1 MSFLF
6 AQVAPVV
13 GAELERENN
22 VSQVK
27 SQGVLQHVRE
37 KFDGMLSKR
46 NRFLVCLLAICL
58 AGGAIYYHRPT
69 SAGVAAEVSLSPVIA
84 KGGGSIADLP
94 NKAAAQADGFAA
106 KPSIW
111 PTSGEITSP
120 FGWRTSPWGEGRE
133 LHPGLDIA
141 NSMGTPVVA
150 TAEGV
155 VVQSGPAGG
164 YGNVVQIDHGN
175 GIETIYGHNSR
186 LAAHVGDLVK
196 KGQIIAYMGSTG
208 RSTGPHAH
216 YEVRVNGV
224 PVDPMP
230 YLVQY

>member
-1 MSFLF
+1 M
-6 AQVAPVV
+6 
-13 GAELERENN
+13 
-22 VSQVK
+22 SQVK
-27 SQGVLQHVRE
+27 SQSILQRVRE
-37 KFDGMLSKR
+37 HFDEYLSKR
-46 NRFLVCLLAICL
+46 NMLLICLLAICL
-58 AGGAIYYHRPT
+58 VGGLTYYHRPT
-69 SAGVAAEVSLSPVIA
+69 SAGIAADVTLSPVIA
-84 KGGGSIADLP
+84 KVGGSMGDLP
-94 NKAAAQADGFAA
+94 NKPVNQADGFAA

-111 PTSGEITSP
+111 PTSGEITST
-120 FGWRTSPWGEGRE
+120 FGWRASPWGEGRE

-141 NSMGTPVVA
+141 NSMGTPIAA
-150 TAEGV
+150 TADGV

-186 LAAHVGDLVK
+186 LAVNVGQVVK

-224 PVDPMP
+224 AVDPMP